1 MAIESDVS
9 LFFLFTS
16 VRRAKVN
23 PEKIP
28 AIAPLVILFEIL
40 NSGII
45 NRMPIKTTAARIMF
59 LISSFS
65 LKNRGSIKV
74 TKSGKVEKVTRPTA
88 TLDIWMERKK
98 LHQ

>member
-1 MAIESDVS
+1 MAIESDV
-9 LFFLFTS
+9 LAFFLFTS
-16 VRRAKVN
+16 ARRAKVN

-65 LKNRGSIKV
+65 LKNSGSIKV
-74 TKSGKVEKVTRPTA
+74 TNKGKVEKVTRPTT
-88 TLDIWMERKK
+88 TLDI
-98 LHQ
+98 